1 MSENS
6 PPFVIE
12 NREQLI
18 ALLAEAAEIEHNLM
32 CCYLYA
38 AFSLKEDRDEDL
50 SENELDAVQRWRRQ
64 ILHVAIDEM
73 AHLALVA
80 NLTAAVGGVPHF
92 GRANFPVPAG
102 YHPAGIVVKL
112 APFNA
117 DTLDHFIYLERPEGT
132 VIADGK
138 GFEPPRRYR
147 RFAIAGR
154 LMPSSHDYDTVGEL
168 YRGIRTGFECLC
180 ERMGEAAVF
189 LGNPAHQ
196 LGADVANLPGLTR
209 VRCLKT
215 ARQALDGIVAQ
226 GEGAPGHTEESHYQ
240 RFVAIRTELQAL
252 QRSRPEFTPGRH
264 AAHNPVMRH
273 PPTPEDKVWIELR
286 PAADLLDLANAAYTH
301 MLRLLL
307 QAYAETRGQGAQRAL
322 VDAAIESM
330 FAITPVASWLTRL
343 PANRE
348 HPGCTAG
355 MSFAT
360 VRGYSALTAGPASDR
375 VLVERLAEIAELAQ
389 RLEAD
394 LPPRADVPA
403 RLAEA
408 RDRLAGALEAAQAS
422 AALPEPPVTMIHP
435 KSAPPPAS
443 NAAATAAP
451 ASASAPAAPAA
462 TANAAPVSAPAAPAA
477 TANGV
482 PPSTLSN
489 GVETVEGRAVTLE
502 FEAKRCIH
510 ARHCVLGQPGVFIA
524 NVQGPWLNPDA
535 ASAEALAVVA
545 HQCPSG
551 AIRIRRK
558 DGSPDET
565 APLVNLIQVRENGPL
580 GVRAELHIDGAAV
593 GYRATLCRCGA
604 SANKP
609 YCDGSHN
616 TIAFVASGEP
626 KTIESQPLAAR
637 SGVLD
642 VRPQRNGPLVIRGN
656 VELCA
661 GTGRTVERLT
671 STRLCRC
678 GGSANK
684 PYCDGTHARIGFQS

>member
-1 MSENS
+1 MSEITS
-6 PPFVIE
+6 PFVIE

-38 AFSLKEDRDEDL
+38 AFSLKEERDEDL
-50 SENELDAVQRWRRQ
+50 SEVELDAVQRWRRQ
-64 ILHVAIDEM
+64 TLHVAIDEM

-117 DTLDHFIYLERPEGT
+117 ATLDHFIYLERPEGSD
-132 VIADGK
+132 IPDGK
-138 GFEPPRRYR
+138 GFEPARRYR
-147 RFAIAGR
+147 RFAIPGR

-168 YRGIRTGFECLC
+168 YRAIRSGFERLS
-180 ERMGEAAVF
+180 ERMGEAALF

-215 ARQALDGIVAQ
+215 ARQALDGIVTQ

-240 RFVAIRTELQAL
+240 RFLSIKSELQAL
-252 QRSRPEFTPGRH
+252 QRARPDFTPARP
-264 AAHNPVMRH
+264 AAHNPVMRP
-273 PPTPEDKVWIELR
+273 PPTPEDKVWIGER

-307 QAYAETRGQGAQRAL
+307 QAYAETRGQSAQRAL
-322 VDAAIESM
+322 VDAAVDSM
-330 FAITPVASWLTRL
+330 FAITPIASWLTRL

-348 HPGCTAG
+348 HPACTAG

-360 VRGYSALTAGPASDR
+360 VRGYSALTAGPASDSI
-375 VLVERLAEIAELAQ
+375 LVERLDEIAELAR

-394 LPPRADVPA
+394 LPGRSEIPQRLAA
-403 RLAEA
+403 TRERLAE
-408 RDRLAGALEAAQAS
+408 ALEAAQKT
-422 AALPEPPVTMIHP
+422 AALPEPPVAMSHNAST
-435 KSAPPPAS
+435 PPPAS
-443 NAAATAAP
+443 KPPPAPQPPAAALSSPAPSAAP
-451 ASASAPAAPAA
+451 AVPAS
-462 TANAAPVSAPAAPAA
+462 V
-477 TANGV
+477 V
-482 PPSTLSN
+482 VN
-489 GVETVEGRAVTLE
+489 GVETVQGRAVTLE

-510 ARHCVLGQPGVFIA
+510 ARHCVLGQPAVFKA
-524 NVQGPWLNPDA
+524 NVQGPWLDPDA
-535 ASAEALAVVA
+535 ASLEALAIVA

-551 AIRIRRK
+551 AIRIQRK
-558 DGSPDET
+558 DGGENEG

-580 GVRAELHIDGAAV
+580 GVRAEIHIDGVAA

-616 TIAFVASGEP
+616 NVGFVASGEP

-637 SGVLD
+637 NGVLD

-661 GTGRTVERLT
+661 GTGRTVERVT
-671 STRLCRC
+671 SMRLCRC

-684 PYCDGTHARIGFQS
+684 PYCDGTHSRIGFQS